1 MKDIKEY
8 VLEGIS
14 KITTKQQE
22 ILAKFVI
29 GIFKDTKFTNQQV
42 ISMLSGVDI
51 EYISALSKWFI
62 SNDPK
67 NATFYMMNDDAF
79 LDSAN
84 HKKIIES
91 MSEYIVKYVQHN

>member
-1 MKDIKEY
+1 MIEIKEY
-8 VLEGIS
+8 ITEGLS
-14 KITTKQQE
+14 KMTAKQQE
-22 ILAKFVI
+22 ILANFVVKL
-29 GIFKDTKFTNQQV
+29 FKDTNFTNQQV

-51 EYISALSKWFI
+51 DYIAALSKWFI
-62 SNDPK
+62 NNDPK

-79 LDSAN
+79 LDEAN